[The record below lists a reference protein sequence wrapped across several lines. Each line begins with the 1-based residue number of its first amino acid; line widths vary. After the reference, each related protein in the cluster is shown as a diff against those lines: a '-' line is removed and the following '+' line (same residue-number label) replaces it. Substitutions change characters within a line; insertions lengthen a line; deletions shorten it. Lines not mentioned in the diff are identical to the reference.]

1 MLLVPTVFLVD
12 PDSHFIQSCRKLL
25 EPHGIHVANF
35 DSPPN
40 FFEGA
45 KKTSIGCIV
54 SELQFYGGNGIE
66 FCYRLAHEG
75 WTLPF
80 LIHTAFGDVS
90 KCSRAFKAG
99 ATDFLEK
106 TIPPDFLLR
115 RVFET
120 LEKCC
125 ESQVALERKQF
136 VHAGLEA
143 LTDRERE
150 VAHALISGNSMKEIS
165 NDCGTSFQSVARHRK
180 RILQKFGVDNDV
192 TLANLLRDLHWTMIT
207 VKSGFDNSL
216 ATVHD

>member
-12 PDSHFIQSCRKLL
+12 PDSYFIQSCRKLL
-25 EPHGIHVANF
+25 EPHGIHVENF

-40 FFEGA
+40 FFDEA
-45 KKTSIGCIV
+45 KKTAVGCIV
-54 SELQFYGGNGIE
+54 SELQFDDGNGIE
-66 FCYRLAHEG
+66 FFYRLAHEG

-99 ATDFLEK
+99 VTDFLEK
-106 TIPPDFLLR
+106 TIPPDFLLS
-115 RVFET
+115 RVLET
-120 LEKCC
+120 LEKCR
-125 ESQVALERKQF
+125 ESQVALEKKHLVR
-136 VHAGLEA
+136 ARLAA

-165 NDCGTSFQSVARHRK
+165 NDCGTSFQSVARHRQ
-180 RILQKFGVDNDV
+180 RILHKFGVDNDV
-192 TLANLLRDLHWTMIT
+192 NLANLLRDLHWPMIAINA
-207 VKSGFDNSL
+207 GFDNSL